1 MDFKIIW
8 SNFAAKQLDKI
19 FEYYAK
25 NISEQTA
32 KKIVKNVL
40 LQTEKLNKTPF
51 IGQIEVL
58 LQNRKP
64 AYRYLIYTNYK
75 IIYTVD
81 ELKGYVKISDI
92 FDSRQNPAKIKREK

>member
-8 SNFAAKQLDKI
+8 SNFAEKQLDEI

-32 KKIVKNVL
+32 KKIVKNIL
-40 LQTEKLNKTPF
+40 LQTEKLIKTPF

-64 AYRYLIYTNYK
+64 DYRYLIYTNYK

-81 ELKGYVKISDI
+81 ELNGYIKIFDI